1 MKRIIATTVLCF
13 CLLPCVAT
21 ASAVTVAV
29 VKDGELEQHQDTIE
43 NVFIE
48 ELRAL
53 LEGEFELTLKT
64 ISGQWSANG
73 IRSAFEQAHADTSVD
88 LVLALGPVSNQVGA
102 KLRVFP
108 KPTFLPLVF
117 DAQLL
122 GVPADGDSS
131 GFRNLNYLTDRV
143 NFLEELASFGRLV
156 DLESVALVVDEIIFD
171 AIPEI
176 AADVERLVA
185 DLGIGFE
192 VISFGPG
199 ERNVANRISPEVDG
213 VMVAGLPR
221 MPDAELAE
229 FVQQL
234 IDRKLPSYSLVGTD
248 LVHSG
253 LLASDATTASYRR
266 LARLNAL
273 NMQAVLL
280 GERAQDQRVN
290 FQAKRELTINM
301 ATARRLDLWPRFDVL
316 SEATLINQELDEI
329 DRVYTFEAIARMAV
343 ERNLD
348 IMAERIA
355 VAVGEQT
362 IRQARAPLL
371 PQLSAAAST
380 TARRVTPLVS
390 AGQIAQRSTDGA
402 ISVSQLLYSDD
413 AWANLTIQKYLQF
426 GREEAQRLVE
436 LDVVRDTTVAFLNVL
451 RSRTQLRVQ
460 QDNLNLTKAN
470 LELARSRVEIGFS
483 SAADLYRWQA
493 QMASTRRAVLDAR
506 AVYDQSRELLNRFLN
521 RPLTESFDVES
532 VDPSAPFVLTQAE
545 FDGLVFNQKRYDRMA
560 QFQVEQGVRL
570 APEITQLDVSIQ
582 AKQREISNLRRD
594 FWLPDVSLSG
604 QYSDNISNSGAGSE
618 LFVGQSDWNVG
629 INASIPLFAGGGR
642 RADLA
647 RANLELEQLQV
658 QRQSVEL
665 AISQSIRASLHTVG
679 ASYANIELSREA
691 AVASKKNLD
700 LVTDSYAKGVVS
712 IIDLLDAQNASVNAD
727 EAAANAEHDFL
738 VEVMSWQ
745 RRVGQFDVL
754 LSPAEKAAL
763 ADKIKQYVQADGAP

>member
-1 MKRIIATTVLCF
+1 MPAM
-13 CLLPCVAT
+13 A
-21 ASAVTVAV
+21 ANSAVTVAI
-29 VKDGELEQHQDTIE
+29 VKDGELEQHKDTIE
-43 NVFIE
+43 DVFLD

-64 ISGQWSANG
+64 YSGQWSAAG
-73 IRSAFEQAHADTSVD
+73 IQSAFAQAHADSSVD
-88 LVLALGPVSNQVGA
+88 MVLALGPVSNQVGA
-102 KLRVFP
+102 KLRDFS

-131 GFRNLNYLTDRV
+131 GFKNLNYLTDRV
-143 NFLEELASFGRLV
+143 NFRQELASFGRLV
-156 DLESVALVVDEIIFD
+156 ELKSIALVVDEIILD

-192 VISFGPG
+192 VISYGPG
-199 ERNVANRISPEVDG
+199 DRNVVSRIGPSIDG

-221 MPDAELAE
+221 MPDAELAAM
-229 FVQQL
+229 VQQL
-234 IDRKLPSYSLVGTD
+234 IDRKLPSFSLVGTD
-248 LVHSG
+248 LVHGG
-253 LLASDATTASYRR
+253 LLASDATNASYRR
-266 LARLNAL
+266 LSRLNAL

-280 GERAQDQRVN
+280 GERTQDQRIN

-301 ATARRLDLWPRFDVL
+301 DTARKLDLWPRFDVL
-316 SEATLINQELDEI
+316 SEATLINQEEVEI
-329 DRVYTFEAIARMAV
+329 ERIYTFESIARQALV
-343 ERNLD
+343 QNLD
-348 IMAERIA
+348 LMAERIA
-355 VAVGEQT
+355 VAAGEQT
-362 IRQARAPLL
+362 VRQARSTLL
-371 PQLSAAAST
+371 PQLSLSAST
-380 TARRVTPLVS
+380 TARRITPIVS
-390 AGQIAQRSTDGA
+390 AGQLPQRSTDGA
-402 ISVSQLLYSDD
+402 LGVSQLLYSDD
-413 AWANLTIQKYLQF
+413 VWANLSIQKYLQF

-436 LDVVRDTTVAFLNVL
+436 LDVVRDTTIAYLNVL
-451 RSRTQLRVQ
+451 RARTQLRVQ

-470 LELARSRVEIGFS
+470 LELARNRVEIGSS

-506 AVYDQSRELLNRFLN
+506 AAYDQSRELLNLLLN

-532 VDPSAPFVLTQAE
+532 VDPGAPFVLTQAE
-545 FDGLVFNQKRYDRMA
+545 FDGLVFNQKRYNRMA
-560 QFQVEQGVRL
+560 QFQIEQGLRL
-570 APEITQLDVSIQ
+570 APELAQIDASIQ
-582 AKQREISNLRRD
+582 AKEREVANLRRD
-594 FWLPDVSLSG
+594 FWLPDVSVSG
-604 QYSDNISNSGAGSE
+604 QYSDNIANSGAGSD
-618 LFVGQSDWNVG
+618 LFVGRSDWNIGV
-629 INASIPLFAGGGR
+629 NASIPLFAGGGR

-647 RANLELEQLQV
+647 RARLELEQLQI
-658 QRQSVEL
+658 QRDSAALQ
-665 AISQSIRASLHTVG
+665 ISQSIRASLHLVS

-712 IIDLLDAQNASVNAD
+712 IIDLLDAQNSSVVAD

-738 VEVMSWQ
+738 VEVMNWQ

-763 ADKIKQYVQADGAP
+763 AVEIKQYVQQD